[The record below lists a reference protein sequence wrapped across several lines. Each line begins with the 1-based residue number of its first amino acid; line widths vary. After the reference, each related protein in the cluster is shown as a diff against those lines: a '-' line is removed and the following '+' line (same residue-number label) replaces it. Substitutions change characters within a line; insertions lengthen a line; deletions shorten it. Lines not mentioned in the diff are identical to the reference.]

1 MPLYEFECEACK
13 TRFDR
18 IQKYTD
24 PNPEV
29 CPTCGKGPIRKMP
42 SSPAI
47 QFKGSGFYITDY
59 AKKSSSEAGSKSGS
73 AASESSA
80 STSTSSTS
88 GDSASKSSDSS
99 SKSGDSSTSSTSKTS
114 DKKD

>member
-24 PNPEV
+24 PNPDA

-59 AKKSSSEAGSKSGS
+59 AKKTSSEAGSKSGS
-73 AASESSA
+73 AASDASA
-80 STSTSSTS
+80 STSTTP
-88 GDSASKSSDSS
+88 DTASKTTE
-99 SKSGDSSTSSTSKTS
+99 STTKAPEKTS